1 MKRIS
6 ILTFVFLSFISYAQL
21 GNVGINSVTPKA
33 TLEIN
38 MANVNENNDTNQGIL
53 IPRLSKTR
61 VANIHNDSLKTGTLV
76 YVNNTD
82 YTTSTPNDKVKNI
95 KIEGFYYYDN
105 SYWQHISDKST
116 IETTNSLG
124 GKEYTN
130 PKYTIIR
137 GAFTPTCNKK
147 EDTYIV
153 YRTVGNAITC
163 RENNGAFKSFLE
175 SPPVLGGYIEIDLS
189 TMRKYSYAYNL
200 LQVCRV
206 PVDDNCRINGI
217 GSYEIAGDF
226 IEKVDFTPSNL

>member
-21 GNVGINSVTPKA
+21 GNVGINSVNPKA

-137 GAFTPTCNKK
+137 GMTTFSCNKM
-147 EDTYIV
+147 EDTYIAYKIANLADV
-153 YRTVGNAITC
+153 ITC
-163 RENNGAFKSFLE
+163 IKNNENEFEYKVAYHGFDD
-175 SPPVLGGYIEIDLS
+175 IDKITDLY
-189 TMRKYSYAYNL
+189 MRKTNFGHEIVGKLNGVEEFILMS
-200 LQVCRV
+200 RGT
-206 PVDDNCRINGI
+206 PV
-217 GSYEIAGDF
+217 F
-226 IEKVDFTPSNL
+226 IEKIDFTPSNL